1 MGHKIPRLEL
11 IGISNGGK
19 TTRGDKRIG
28 LPCLRKGDVVS
39 LPCRMTY

>member
-19 TTRGDKRIG
+19 TTWGDKRIG